1 MVPDDLILGHSR
13 YQLVV
18 LACAHISAFMAV
30 FHQISTHL
38 LSRPVDHWC
47 KPPAQYAHMSPEA
60 WKNSSI
66 PLEEQGRYSQCTMYD
81 PPDGPSNA
89 TRKVV
94 ECVQWDYDLSPG
106 EETMVS
112 QWNLVCGDALD
123 LPVIVAYII
132 VADMLSIP
140 VIAQVSD
147 KAGRRNVIYACV
159 VFAAVT
165 WGAVYFATSYVLF
178 TAGRIFLSIALSTL
192 RMNTLILLF
201 EVTTPGYRDCFISAA
216 HLGVALAMTSAAM
229 LDCAT
234 VSKRTVLTVGM
245 IPTALFVLA
254 VGVVDES
261 PRLLATRWEFD
272 RVNNVLR
279 WMYRVNGTS
288 FTPPPLKNHFQVK
301 RNEAFHDLVQVTI
314 LDLLSQAA
322 LRNRTILVGGVWF
335 CLICSYYASWQ
346 LSPKIC
352 DVTLLLVISLYQVS
366 TAPVSCVLLRLYG
379 RKASLSVVCVLSG
392 GLACVQSV
400 SVILPDYM
408 ATILRHLTLSTILLN
423 FFLCYV
429 YTLELYPTVMRT
441 MGVCT
446 AMLCGKLGSIVS
458 FFVRD
463 QSKVHP
469 SVPDILIAALM
480 IGAMVLLSWLPE
492 TKYTKVP
499 DTLYD
504 VETQVVRGIV
514 IKMFQK

>member
-1 MVPDDLILGHSR
+1 MTRTSSTNIGTKASESSVVLDRLGSVLTNDVRMVPDDLILGHSR
-13 YQLVV
+13 YQL
-18 LACAHISAFMAV
+18 
-30 FHQISTHL
+30 
-38 LSRPVDHWC
+38 
-47 KPPAQYAHMSPEA
+47 PPAQYAHMSPEA

-288 FTPPPLKNHFQVK
+288 FTPPPLKNHFHGQAK
-301 RNEAFHDLVQVTI
+301 RSVPRP
-314 LDLLSQAA
+314 SSAA

-379 RKASLSVVCVLSG
+379 RKTSLSVVCVLSG